1 MEYSINLVLSF
12 LYGIIFKIYDDIIDN
27 KLNISEYYVGIL
39 KYIVITLFSIIFYN
53 DGVFSTLWFVMAFSS
68 LIMDKFY
75 TSKLEKSK
83 DTNEQKDFT
92 CFNDN
97 VWMYSLLLSGFFI
110 FYHFFKNFNSFK
122 SIDLFSYKNITFFI
136 NIVINIIIVVVDIY
150 YTPEHASSKKLYA
163 RIFVLILLCIFIHYM
178 TRFSEYIYEGNYGI
192 ILMNIGFLIGSIT
205 FLSLDKFKLLDNFK
219 NKGDLDVKDDKDD
232 KDDKNDRGVK

>member
-12 LYGIIFKIYDDIIDN
+12 LFGLFLKVYDDIIDN
-27 KLNISEYYVGIL
+27 KLNISEYYVDIL
-39 KYIVITLFSIIFYN
+39 KYFVITLFSIIFFN

-97 VWMYSLLLSGFFI
+97 VWVYSLLLSGFFI
-110 FYHFFKNFNSFK
+110 FYHFFKIFNSLK
-122 SIDLFSYKNITFFI
+122 YINLFSYKNITLFI
-136 NIVINIIIVVVDIY
+136 SIVINFFIIIIDIY
-150 YTPEHASSKKLYA
+150 FTPEHASEKKLYV
-163 RIFVLILLCIFIHYM
+163 RICVLIILCIFIYYM
-178 TRFSEYIYEGNYGI
+178 IYFSEYIYEGNYGI
-192 ILMNIGFLIGSIT
+192 MLMHIGFLISSIT
-205 FLSLDKFKLLDNFK
+205 FLSLDKFKVFDSLK
-219 NKGDLDVKDDKDD
+219 K
-232 KDDKNDRGVK
+232 

>member
-12 LYGIIFKIYDDIIDN
+12 IYGIIFKIYDDIIDN

-39 KYIVITLFSIIFYN
+39 KYFVITLFSIIFYN

-97 VWMYSLLLSGFFI
+97 LWMYSLFLSGFFI
-110 FYHFFKNFNSFK
+110 FYHFFKNFNNLNT
-122 SIDLFSYKNITFFI
+122 IDLFNYKNITFCI
-136 NIVINIIIVVVDIY
+136 NILINIIIVVVDIY

-163 RIFVLILLCIFIHYM
+163 RIFVLILLCIFIYYM

-192 ILMNIGFLIGSIT
+192 ILMNIGFLIGSVI
-205 FLSLDKFKLLDNFK
+205 FLSLDKFKVFDNFK
-219 NKGDLDVKDDKDD
+219 NKDDKHD
-232 KDDKNDRGVK
+232 KHDKHDK